1 MHLHRCCGGDGIS
14 PFEGHGSTELPASN
28 KAENR
33 GALALSSNPP
43 HTTNNTAMGSPPG
56 LSTRWN
62 STITAMVGASS
73 TRPKAGAR
81 FVSRHS
87 APTGGSMPF
96 RVQLDV
102 LETEVLN
109 LSSVDR
115 SHLLDRLVASLEAD
129 SGIADVWALEAGRR
143 DAEIE
148 AGQVA
153 LVPGNPVLARLG
165 AQLL

>member
-1 MHLHRCCGGDGIS
+1 
-14 PFEGHGSTELPASN
+14 
-28 KAENR
+28 
-33 GALALSSNPP
+33 
-43 HTTNNTAMGSPPG
+43 MGSPPG

-62 STITAMVGASS
+62 STITAMMGASS
-73 TRPKAGAR
+73 NSPKAGAR

-87 APTGGSMPF
+87 APTSGSMPF
-96 RVQLDV
+96 RVELDAR
-102 LETEVLN
+102 ETEVLN
-109 LSSVDR
+109 LSPVDR

-129 SGIADVWALEAGRR
+129 SEIADAWALEAGRR

-153 LVPGNPVLARLG
+153 LVPGKEALARFG